1 MFANALGVAR
11 APADVNADIAAV
23 GPARLRQRLCECQEA
38 GLSCRIIRSHV
49 HEHADA
55 PHPLALLRARRPS
68 HSRAAQQRDERA
80 ALHSI
85 TSSARARTVSGTVR
99 PRALAVLR
107 LTMSSSLV
115 ANSTG
120 SSLGLAPLKMRST

>member
-1 MFANALGVAR
+1 MQQLHKHRETNLSVCRFGR
-11 APADVNADIAAV
+11 A
-23 GPARLRQRLCECQEA
+23 
-38 GLSCRIIRSHV
+38 
-49 HEHADA
+49 HEHADLPYA
-55 PHPLALLRARRPS
+55 LALLRARCERPRG
-68 HSRAAQQRDERA
+68 SRAAQQRDELA

-115 ANSTG
+115 DNSTG